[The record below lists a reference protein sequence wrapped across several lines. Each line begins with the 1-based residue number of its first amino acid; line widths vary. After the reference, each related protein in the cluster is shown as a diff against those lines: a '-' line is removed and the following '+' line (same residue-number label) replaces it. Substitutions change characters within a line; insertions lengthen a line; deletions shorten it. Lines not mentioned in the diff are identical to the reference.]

1 MPVCNWFSAVQIL
14 WDSFIIRIYHDV
26 RSPERQILWD
36 SFIVMHPWFHTI
48 QNSLF
53 FAAPP
58 PLMQAVMPMPPPHV
72 SNIIQIK

>member
-1 MPVCNWFSAVQIL
+1 MVMCKCFRTVKNL
-14 WDSFIIRIYHDV
+14 WDSFKVTQHIIQ
-26 RSPERQILWD
+26 S
-36 SFIVMHPWFHTI
+36 
-48 QNSLF
+48 SLF

>member
-1 MPVCNWFSAVQIL
+1 MAMCKWFRTLRIL
-14 WDSFIIRIYHDV
+14 WDSFM
-26 RSPERQILWD
+26 
-36 SFIVMHPWFHTI
+36 VMHPWFHTV

-72 SNIIQIK
+72 SNIIHIK